1 MKPSFIFVTL
11 AALLLWACQPNAQTT
26 ETNNNKPTTQ
36 KAAPS
41 PEQLNGDYFLPM
53 LGLDKRYKD
62 QGMQEFTKA
71 ATRPIRP
78 GTVINGEGQ
87 FPVYQ
92 VFDENDMV
100 LANIYYIQN
109 DALLNIPHFVD
120 IVSSRITTPEGI
132 KVGDSYGKLVETY
145 GELPLTGSEIEG
157 WTHAYLGELQLRID
171 AYNPEVKGA
180 TAEPDD
186 EILGIGFFL

>member
-1 MKPSFIFVTL
+1 MKPYLIFVL
-11 AALLLWACQPNAQTT
+11 VSVFLFGACQPNAQTT
-26 ETNNNKPTTQ
+26 EETNQAPTQ
-36 KAAPS
+36 QPAPS
-41 PEQLNGDYFLPM
+41 PDQLSGDYFLPM

-62 QGMQEFTKA
+62 MGMQEFTKA
-71 ATRPIRP
+71 ASRPIRP

-92 VFDENDMV
+92 IFDENDMV

-109 DALLNIPHFVD
+109 DAMQDIPHFVE
-120 IVSSRITTPEGI
+120 IVSSTITTPEGI
-132 KVGDSYGKLVETY
+132 KVGDTYGKLTETY
-145 GELPLTGSEIEG
+145 GDLALTGSEIEG

-171 AYNPEVKGA
+171 AYNPEIKGA
-180 TAEPDD
+180 TAEPGD